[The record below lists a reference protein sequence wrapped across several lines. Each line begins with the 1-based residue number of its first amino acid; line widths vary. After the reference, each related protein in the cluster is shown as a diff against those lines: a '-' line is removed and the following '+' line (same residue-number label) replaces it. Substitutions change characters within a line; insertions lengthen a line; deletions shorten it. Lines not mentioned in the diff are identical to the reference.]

1 MLLAG
6 DVGGTNA
13 RLALFDA
20 PPPADPVEIAI
31 YSSAG
36 YVGLAELLDT
46 FVDGRTVSRA
56 SFGVAGPVQ
65 GGTVEGVN
73 LAWDVDGEEIASHLG
88 LAGVGLLNDLEA
100 NAWGIAALGAADFAV
115 INEGVA
121 VEGGNAAVI
130 SAGTGLGEAGLLWN
144 GQRYV
149 PFATEGGHAD
159 FAPRTEQEVRLWRS
173 LGGET
178 RHVSV
183 ESVCSGEGLV
193 SVFEFLLSE
202 DGEEAPG
209 WLAEA
214 RGTGGAPA
222 QISVHAIDGN
232 DERAGRALELMV
244 SVYGAEAGNLAL
256 VTMATAGIYVG
267 GGIAPKILPVIEDG
281 TFMDAFCAKG
291 RLEPLLADIPVRV
304 ILNDLT
310 ALYGAALHAA
320 SHEPARSS

>member
-1 MLLAG
+1 
-6 DVGGTNA
+6 
-13 RLALFDA
+13 
-20 PPPADPVEIAI
+20 
-31 YSSAG
+31 
-36 YVGLAELLDT
+36 
-46 FVDGRTVSRA
+46 
-56 SFGVAGPVQ
+56 
-65 GGTVEGVN
+65 
-73 LAWDVDGEEIASHLG
+73 
-88 LAGVGLLNDLEA
+88 
-100 NAWGIAALGAADFAV
+100 
-115 INEGVA
+115 
-121 VEGGNAAVI
+121 
-130 SAGTGLGEAGLLWN
+130 
-144 GQRYV
+144 
-149 PFATEGGHAD
+149 
-159 FAPRTEQEVRLWRS
+159 

-193 SVFEFLLSE
+193 SVFECLLSE

-267 GGIAPKILPVIEDG
+267 GGIAPKILSVIEDG

-291 RLEPLLADIPVRV
+291 RLESLLADIPVRV